1 MKRPETA
8 EICQRLIQFLQE
20 RLQLSLDLSSQEAE
34 MPERPEEKAVHP
46 SPRMVSVQTVKRFF
60 EAVLRESGFPG
71 WQVLIDPKASG
82 SRVEGAAHQ
91 LFLEDRPVSLDKIRR
106 YVADELAGHIARGVA
121 GERSPLGLLGIGT
134 KGYLTTEEGIT
145 SYQESQVAALQ
156 GQALDDWGN
165 WLGTLATGL
174 AGGVITPPQTFL
186 PLYTF
191 FESLFLLRRR
201 LRRSDEDVQT
211 AQKRAREVALS
222 RCLRTFRG
230 VPDLEQAGVFFGKD
244 VVYLRGLRLI
254 ERAVAQD
261 KTVLDRL
268 AVGKVALDRLPDL
281 QELGIV
287 SAPQLL
293 RKLVYDPDLE
303 AYVLSFEQPEER
315 VSQVE

>member
-1 MKRPETA
+1 
-8 EICQRLIQFLQE
+8 
-20 RLQLSLDLSSQEAE
+20 
-34 MPERPEEKAVHP
+34 
-46 SPRMVSVQTVKRFF
+46 MVSAQTAKRFF

-82 SRVEGAAHQ
+82 PRVEGAAHQ
-91 LFLEDRPVSLDKIRR
+91 LFLEEKPVSLDKIRR
-106 YVADELAGHIARGVA
+106 YLADELAGHIARGVA

-174 AGGVITPPQTFL
+174 AGGVMTPPQTFL

-191 FESLFLLRRR
+191 FELLFLLRRR

-211 AQKRAREVALS
+211 AQQRAREVALS

-230 VPDLEQAGVFFGKD
+230 VPDLERAGVFFGKD

-254 ERAVAQD
+254 EGAGAQD
-261 KTVLDRL
+261 
-268 AVGKVALDRLPDL
+268 
-281 QELGIV
+281 
-287 SAPQLL
+287 
-293 RKLVYDPDLE
+293 
-303 AYVLSFEQPEER
+303 
-315 VSQVE
+315 